1 MHKNSESP
9 KRTSTAKW
17 NSTVTTTNFS
27 KQMMEQREN
36 SDLHFDLL
44 HTQAE
49 NEHQKNLLIG
59 LDLKLT
65 VLNDT
70 KNDLD

>member
-1 MHKNSESP
+1 
-9 KRTSTAKW
+9 
-17 NSTVTTTNFS
+17 
-27 KQMMEQREN
+27 MMEQREN